1 MLGRRLTLQPWCCL
15 TEIKNIFSTNTRTPI
30 MKKSFEKY
38 NPILAY
44 CESMST
50 PLHPALMDLQKE
62 TLSLGNC
69 VMMAAPEVISLNM
82 FLIKAIQARKVLDVG
97 VFTGSSSL
105 AAALAVGEGGK
116 VIALEKSRKYTETA
130 RKYWAVAGVE
140 DRIDLKIGPAIEYL
154 EEMLI
159 TGQQGAVD
167 FAFIDADKGNY
178 IEYYKMC
185 LQLVRKGGIVAMDN
199 TLFKGKVVDQF
210 CQEKTVQ
217 QIQEANEFVRN
228 DDAADVLMLSV
239 GDGYT
244 MAIKK

>member
-1 MLGRRLTLQPWCCL
+1 
-15 TEIKNIFSTNTRTPI
+15 

-44 CESMST
+44 CEAMST

-62 TLSLGNC
+62 TLSLSNC

-105 AAALAVGEGGK
+105 AAAIAVGEGGT
-116 VIALEKSRKYTETA
+116 VFALEKSRKYTKIA
-130 RKYWAVAGVE
+130 RKYWTAAGVE

-154 EEMLI
+154 KEMLD
-159 TGQQGAVD
+159 TGQQRTVD

-185 LQLVRKGGIVAMDN
+185 LQLVRKGGIVALDN
-199 TLFKGKVVDQF
+199 TLFRGKVVDQF
-210 CQEKTVQ
+210 CQEKTVK

-228 DDAADVLMLSV
+228 DEKVDVLMLSV

-244 MAIKK
+244 MVIKK

>member
-1 MLGRRLTLQPWCCL
+1 M
-15 TEIKNIFSTNTRTPI
+15 KNIFCSDSQSRTPI
-30 MKKSFEKY
+30 IKKSFEKY
-38 NPILAY
+38 NPLLAY
-44 CESMST
+44 CEAMST
-50 PLHPALMDLQKE
+50 PLHPALIDLQKE
-62 TLSLGNC
+62 TLSVGNS

-105 AAALAVGEGGK
+105 AAALAVGEGGT
-116 VIALEKSRKYTETA
+116 VIALEKSRKYTKIA
-130 RKYWAVAGVE
+130 RKYWTAAGVE

-154 EEMLI
+154 KEMLD
-159 TGQQGAVD
+159 TGQQPTVD

-199 TLFKGKVVDQF
+199 TLFRGKVVDQF
-210 CQEKTVQ
+210 CQEKTVK

-228 DDAADVLMLSV
+228 DEKVDVLMLSV